1 MAAVIDFPY
10 SVNDGEYSDAESVYS
25 ALELIPLPVIFGSL
39 LALLVIHYPF
49 SIFLTKNH
57 SLHFVFGQITTK
69 SMRSEPTN
77 EWTIE
82 QLLQWCVLQSEART
96 NERRDE
102 LIGALREQ
110 MAEGR
115 KVLLEAHEQAV
126 QATAG
131 QDGEG
136 EEEDEAEAVNV
147 DTKASGKAVVADEVM
162 EDASASAKNA
172 NANADENIANGADE
186 TAAAKATEAAAPP
199 KKSTRSKAA
208 SSSVKTVRAEVIE
221 GLYAGQTFDLKPK
234 SRSPC
239 FIGRSAGKKFR
250 DRGISMPNDGE
261 VSTTH
266 AKVEVKGGKAYY
278 TDVGSTNGT
287 LLNGEEVEP
296 NVPLLIADGMQL
308 LIGAELVRFSTL
320 S

>member
-1 MAAVIDFPY
+1 LVVFF
-10 SVNDGEYSDAESVYS
+10 VSDK
-25 ALELIPLPVIFGSL
+25 GK
-39 LALLVIHYPF
+39 
-49 SIFLTKNH
+49 IFLSHQNH
-57 SLHFVFGQITTK
+57 FAFVAPGPTSTRPK
-69 SMRSEPTN
+69 SIHSDPTN

-82 QLLQWCVLQSEART
+82 QLLQWCVLQSEVRT

-131 QDGEG
+131 QDDDEG
-136 EEEDEAEAVNV
+136 GVVAEVVNV
-147 DTKASGKAVVADEVM
+147 DKKAVVKAEVADEVM
-162 EDASASAKNA
+162 EDASASAKNGNT
-172 NANADENIANGADE
+172 NANADENTVNKADE
-186 TAAAKATEAAAPP
+186 AGAKATEAAPP
-199 KKSTRSKAA
+199 KKPTRSKAA
-208 SSSVKTVRAEVIE
+208 SGVKTVRAEVIE
-221 GLYAGQTFDLKPK
+221 GLYAGQTFDLQPKP
-234 SRSPC
+234 RSPC

-266 AKVEVKGGKAYY
+266 AKVEVKSGKVYF

-296 NVPLLIADGMQL
+296 NVPLLITEGMQL
-308 LIGAELVRFSTL
+308 LIGAELVRFTL
-320 S
+320 G

>member
-1 MAAVIDFPY
+1 M
-10 SVNDGEYSDAESVYS
+10 
-25 ALELIPLPVIFGSL
+25 
-39 LALLVIHYPF
+39 H
-49 SIFLTKNH
+49 T
-57 SLHFVFGQITTK
+57 
-69 SMRSEPTN
+69 EPTN

-82 QLLQWCVLQSEART
+82 QLLHWCFLQSETRT

-110 MAEGR
+110 MAGGR

-131 QDGEG
+131 QD
-136 EEEDEAEAVNV
+136 EEDAAEAANKV
-147 DTKASGKAVVADEVM
+147 DKTVAAGKVADQAEVADEVM
-162 EDASASAKNA
+162 EDASAPATKKNADANA
-172 NANADENIANGADE
+172 NANENIANGADE
-186 TAAAKATEAAAPP
+186 EATAAAATAEA
-199 KKSTRSKAA
+199 KKPTRSKAG
-208 SSSVKTVRAEVIE
+208 VTVRAEVID

-287 LLNGEEVEP
+287 LLNGQEVEP
-296 NVPLLIADGMQL
+296 DVALLITDGMQL
-308 LIGAELVRFSTL
+308 LIGAQVVRFTL
-320 S
+320 I

>member
-1 MAAVIDFPY
+1 MVPY
-10 SVNDGEYSDAESVYS
+10 SN
-25 ALELIPLPVIFGSL
+25 
-39 LALLVIHYPF
+39 HY
-49 SIFLTKNH
+49 FLTKIISFTCMYIH
-57 SLHFVFGQITTK
+57 SLHFCLRPNANTLHPK

-126 QATAG
+126 KATAG
-131 QDGEG
+131 QDGE
-136 EEEDEAEAVNV
+136 EEEEEVNAN
-147 DTKASGKAVVADEVM
+147 DTSSGKTMGTDEVM

-186 TAAAKATEAAAPP
+186 TAAAAAAKATEAAAPP

-208 SSSVKTVRAEVIE
+208 SGSVKTVRAEVIE

-296 NVPLLIADGMQL
+296 NVPLLITDGMQL
-308 LIGAELVRFSTL
+308 LIGAELVRFSFL

>member
-1 MAAVIDFPY
+1 
-10 SVNDGEYSDAESVYS
+10 
-25 ALELIPLPVIFGSL
+25 
-39 LALLVIHYPF
+39 
-49 SIFLTKNH
+49 
-57 SLHFVFGQITTK
+57 
-69 SMRSEPTN
+69 MRSEPTT

-147 DTKASGKAVVADEVM
+147 NRKANGTCMAVVADEVM
-162 EDASASAKNA
+162 EDASAPAKNA
-172 NANADENIANGADE
+172 NANGNADENIANGADE
-186 TAAAKATEAAAPP
+186 TEAAGEAAAPP

-208 SSSVKTVRAEVIE
+208 SNSVKTVRAEIIE

-296 NVPLLIADGMQL
+296 NVPLLITDGMQL

>member
-1 MAAVIDFPY
+1 
-10 SVNDGEYSDAESVYS
+10 
-25 ALELIPLPVIFGSL
+25 
-39 LALLVIHYPF
+39 
-49 SIFLTKNH
+49 
-57 SLHFVFGQITTK
+57 
-69 SMRSEPTN
+69 MRSEPTN

-136 EEEDEAEAVNV
+136 EEEDEAKVVNV
-147 DTKASGKAVVADEVM
+147 NRKATGKAVVADEVM
-162 EDASASAKNA
+162 EDASASAKND

-186 TAAAKATEAAAPP
+186 TAAAAAAKAPP

-296 NVPLLIADGMQL
+296 NVPLLITDGMQL

>member
-1 MAAVIDFPY
+1 MVVVVIG
-10 SVNDGEYSDAESVYS
+10 VHN
-25 ALELIPLPVIFGSL
+25 
-39 LALLVIHYPF
+39 
-49 SIFLTKNH
+49 SIAFLTKIFSYRYSSPVKRVHAHLTN
-57 SLHFVFGQITTK
+57 

-131 QDGEG
+131 QDGDG
-136 EEEDEAEAVNV
+136 EEEEVNANN
-147 DTKASGKAVVADEVM
+147 ASAGKTAGTDEVM

-172 NANADENIANGADE
+172 NANADENVANGADE
-186 TAAAKATEAAAPP
+186 AASAKANEAAAP

-208 SSSVKTVRAEVIE
+208 SGVKTVRAEVVE

-278 TDVGSTNGT
+278 IDVGSTNGT

-296 NVPLLIADGMQL
+296 NVPLLITDGMQL

>member
-1 MAAVIDFPY
+1 M
-10 SVNDGEYSDAESVYS
+10 
-25 ALELIPLPVIFGSL
+25 
-39 LALLVIHYPF
+39 H
-49 SIFLTKNH
+49 T
-57 SLHFVFGQITTK
+57 
-69 SMRSEPTN
+69 EPTD

-82 QLLQWCVLQSEART
+82 QLLHWCFLQSETRT
-96 NERRDE
+96 NKRRDE

-110 MAEGR
+110 LAGGR

-131 QDGEG
+131 QD
-136 EEEDEAEAVNV
+136 EEDAVEAANKV
-147 DTKASGKAVVADEVM
+147 DKTTAAGKVADKAEVADEVM
-162 EDASASAKNA
+162 EDASAPATKKNADANA
-172 NANADENIANGADE
+172 NANANENIANGADDE
-186 TAAAKATEAAAPP
+186 ATAAAATAEEA
-199 KKSTRSKAA
+199 KKPTRSKAA
-208 SSSVKTVRAEVIE
+208 TGVTVRAEVIE

-287 LLNGEEVEP
+287 LLNGQEVEP
-296 NVPLLIADGMQL
+296 DVALLITDGMQL
-308 LIGAELVRFSTL
+308 LIGAQVVRFTL
-320 S
+320 I

>member
-1 MAAVIDFPY
+1 
-10 SVNDGEYSDAESVYS
+10 
-25 ALELIPLPVIFGSL
+25 
-39 LALLVIHYPF
+39 
-49 SIFLTKNH
+49 
-57 SLHFVFGQITTK
+57 
-69 SMRSEPTN
+69 MRSEPTN

-136 EEEDEAEAVNV
+136 EEDDAEAFNVNGG
-147 DTKASGKAVVADEVM
+147 KATGKAVVADEVM
-162 EDASASAKNA
+162 DDASASDKNA
-172 NANADENIANGADE
+172 NANTNADENIANGADE
-186 TAAAKATEAAAPP
+186 TAAAATKANEAAAPP

-208 SSSVKTVRAEVIE
+208 SGSVKTVRAEVIE

-278 TDVGSTNGT
+278 IDVGSTNGT

-296 NVPLLIADGMQL
+296 NVPLLITDGMQL

>member
-1 MAAVIDFPY
+1 MLHN
-10 SVNDGEYSDAESVYS
+10 SN
-25 ALELIPLPVIFGSL
+25 
-39 LALLVIHYPF
+39 HY
-49 SIFLTKNH
+49 FLTKIIRLH
-57 SLHFVFGQITTK
+57 SLFVFGQLNAHAPHPK
-69 SMRSEPTN
+69 SMRAEPTN

-136 EEEDEAEAVNV
+136 GKDDAEAANVNG
-147 DTKASGKAVVADEVM
+147 KAAGKAVVADELM
-162 EDASASAKNA
+162 EDASASDKNA

-186 TAAAKATEAAAPP
+186 TAAVAAKATEAAAPP

-296 NVPLLIADGMQL
+296 NVPLLITDGMQL

>member
-1 MAAVIDFPY
+1 MP
-10 SVNDGEYSDAESVYS
+10 
-25 ALELIPLPVIFGSL
+25 
-39 LALLVIHYPF
+39 
-49 SIFLTKNH
+49 T
-57 SLHFVFGQITTK
+57 
-69 SMRSEPTN
+69 EPTN

-82 QLLQWCVLQSEART
+82 QLLHWCFLQSETRT

-131 QDGEG
+131 QD
-136 EEEDEAEAVNV
+136 EEDAVEAANNV
-147 DTKASGKAVVADEVM
+147 DKKAAAGKVADKAEVADEVM
-162 EDASASAKNA
+162 EDASAPATKKNADANA
-172 NANADENIANGADE
+172 NANANENIANGDDE
-186 TAAAKATEAAAPP
+186 EATAAAATAAAKKP
-199 KKSTRSKAA
+199 TRSKAA
-208 SSSVKTVRAEVIE
+208 AGVTVRAEVIE

-287 LLNGEEVEP
+287 LLNGQEVEP
-296 NVPLLIADGMQL
+296 NVALLITDGMQL
-308 LIGAELVRFSTL
+308 LIGAQVVRFTL
-320 S
+320 I